1 MSETVLFKLPGS
13 ISLSFFISSQGSL
26 SSGSGT
32 LTVQGSE
39 LGGGKPPPSPG
50 VVGCGVDGGVAL
62 VALPGALTATA
73 SVLSPLVGHC
83 GGAVAP
89 PPPPSSAP
97 DVQVV

>member
-1 MSETVLFKLPGS
+1 
-13 ISLSFFISSQGSL
+13 
-26 SSGSGT
+26 
-32 LTVQGSE
+32 
-39 LGGGKPPPSPG
+39 